1 MRSPRPLTEREQA
14 LIDLYGYCQLGMTP
28 QQFYAKW
35 QVNHETIAFIC
46 DRSMSTVENWFRR
59 GGNYRRPQ
67 PRDLRHLAFM
77 DFVLERYEDIPGE
90 LLDWLCPPESKP

>member
-1 MRSPRPLTEREQA
+1 MTPRPITEREQA

-35 QVNHETIAFIC
+35 LVNHETMAFIC
-46 DRSMSTVENWFRR
+46 SRSMSTVDSWFRR
-59 GGNYRRPQ
+59 GRNYRRPQ

-77 DFVLERYEDIPGE
+77 DFVLEHYEEIPPE
-90 LLDWLCPPESKP
+90 LLNVLCPGWGNF